1 MSASLAG
8 LKVFVRTFG
17 CQMNENDSEHI
28 TGVLVQA
35 GASRA
40 SGPEDAD
47 IVVVNTCAVRQKSEE
62 KLYSYLGRLS
72 RLKKKRPFI
81 LGLAGC
87 VAQVRQAGLI
97 EKLPFVD
104 FVAGPDST
112 LDLPEIV
119 GRAAEA
125 PVVRTDFGRDWR
137 EIGAG
142 ATCRETPWSAFIPV
156 MEGCDNFC
164 AYCIV
169 PFSRGREK
177 FRPLPNVLGEV
188 RAAVEAGA
196 LELQLL
202 GQNVN
207 SYRDPQSGIGFAG
220 LLDAVTAAP
229 GIEWVRFITSH
240 PKNFGDDIIRAM
252 AASPKVCPALHLPLQ
267 SGSTRVLE
275 RMNRGYTREDYLALV
290 GRLKRSVP
298 GLLLMTDVIVGFPG
312 ETEEDFEATCTLL
325 REVGFSGIFSFRYS
339 PRPLSAGAAIADDVP
354 LEVKRRRLIALQSL
368 QKTIQTEIY
377 RSFVGQDLRILGT
390 GPSPKGAGRFS
401 GRTSGN
407 LVVNFDA
414 SSDPSGRFVTVRITG
429 SGPYSL
435 HGALHKGAD
444 SDIIHRP

>member
-28 TGVLVQA
+28 TGVLVRA
-35 GASRA
+35 GAA
-40 SGPEDAD
+40 KAAGPEDAD
-47 IVVVNTCAVRQKSEE
+47 IVIVNTCAVRQKSEE

-72 RLKKKRPFI
+72 RLKKKRPFV
-81 LGLAGC
+81 LGVAGC

-97 EKLPFVD
+97 ERLPFVD
-104 FVAGPDST
+104 FVAGPDSYP
-112 LDLPEIV
+112 DLPEIV

-142 ATCRETPWSAFIPV
+142 ATCRETPWSAFVPV
-156 MEGCDNFC
+156 MEGCDNYC

-177 FRPLPNVLGEV
+177 FRPVQNVLGEV
-188 RAAVEAGA
+188 RAAGEAGTR
-196 LELQLL
+196 EVQLL

-207 SYRDPQSGIGFAG
+207 SYRDPQSGLGFAG
-220 LLDAVTAAP
+220 LLNAVAEIP

-252 AASPKVCPALHLPLQ
+252 ASNPTVCSALHLPLQ
-267 SGSTRVLE
+267 SGSSRVLG

-290 GRLKRSVP
+290 EKLRRSLP
-298 GLLLMTDVIVGFPG
+298 ELLLMTDVIVGFPG
-312 ETEEDFEATCTLL
+312 ETELDFEDTCSLL
-325 REVGFSGIFSFRYS
+325 REVGFAGIFSFRYS
-339 PRPLSAGAAIADDVP
+339 PRPLTAAAAIADDVP
-354 LEVKRRRLIALQSL
+354 LQVKRRRLIALQTL
-368 QKTIQTEIY
+368 QKSIQAGIF
-377 RSFVGQDLRILGT
+377 RSYVGRDLRVLGT

-401 GRTSGN
+401 GRTAGN

-414 SSDPSGRFVTVRITG
+414 AADPAGRFVTVRITG

-435 HGALHKGAD
+435 HGALVK
-444 SDIIHRP
+444 